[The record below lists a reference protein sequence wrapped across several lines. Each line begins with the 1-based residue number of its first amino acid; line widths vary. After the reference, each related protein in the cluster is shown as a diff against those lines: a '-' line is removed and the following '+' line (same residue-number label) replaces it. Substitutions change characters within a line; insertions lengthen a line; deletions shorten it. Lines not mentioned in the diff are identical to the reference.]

1 MNKDILY
8 ITFVDFKEQKSGS
21 SVRPKKIYDAF
32 LEEGYNISL
41 LTGHQNRKRERWKS
55 CFSYFKEIREK
66 KYEFCYVEPPAG
78 PIFNLC
84 DHLLFLYISKIKKI
98 SMGLFYRDAYW
109 KFADWYNV
117 KGAKRTLINL
127 MHRFDW
133 FIIKNTCK
141 KVYFPT
147 ETMADLFSFPNKEAL
162 PPGTELLNIKKED
175 IKGVEIIYVGGVSE
189 QYGGELLLKT
199 LDKVNQERRMNLHL
213 VCRKEE
219 VKAIEQYTN
228 KPWLKLYHASGEELK
243 DIYNKANLAIIPR
256 KIDFY
261 MDFAMPVKLFEYI
274 AYELPI
280 IATNCKEVAN
290 FINSNKIGIVCDD
303 NVESLY
309 EALINI
315 DLKTISEYT
324 KNVKVAKENNT
335 WNKRVEEISKLGKR

>member
-1 MNKDILY
+1 MDKNILY
-8 ITFVDFKEQKSGS
+8 ITFVDFNEQKSGS
-21 SVRPKKIYDAF
+21 SVRPKKIYDTF
-32 LEEGYNISL
+32 LEEGYKVNL
-41 LTGHQNRKRERWKS
+41 LTGLQNRMKERWKNAL
-55 CFSYFKEIREK
+55 SYLKKIRK
-66 KYEFCYVEPPAG
+66 NKYDFCYVEPPAG

-84 DHLLFLYISKIKKI
+84 DHILLLYISKIKKVPI
-98 SMGLFYRDAYW
+98 GLFYRDAYW
-109 KFADWYNV
+109 KFADWYDA
-117 KGAKRTLINL
+117 KGIKRILINT
-127 MHRFDW
+127 MHKFDW

-141 KVYFPT
+141 RIYFPT
-147 ETMADLFSFPNKEAL
+147 NTMADLFDFKDKKPL
-162 PPGTELLNIKKED
+162 PPACEFLDIDKKESKD
-175 IKGVEIIYVGGVSE
+175 VELIYVGGVSE
-189 QYGGELLLKT
+189 QYGGKLLLET
-199 LDKVNQERRMNLHL
+199 LDKINKERKMNLHL